1 MDKVIKDIQDLR
13 FLNWDKNRNSSGTA
27 GSFLKSY
34 SLINGVK
41 VYYKLSNF
49 DVVNGI
55 TGHECINDIIIDRL
69 FCVLG
74 VPHLS
79 YKLIHAS
86 INIQGENYET
96 YLCSSLDFKKKGEQ
110 KKSLDTFYA
119 LNKLNKETPFDFCI
133 RYGFE
138 KYIYEMLVVD
148 FLILNRDRHG
158 ANIEVLIDLKENYIR
173 LAPLFDHGISL
184 LSRCINE
191 DQIIKY
197 DVMDDK
203 RIQCFIG
210 SSSSKDNLNLI
221 PKDKLPK
228 LNKLKEEDKEYLFKD
243 LDKIISENLINKI
256 WEMIYK
262 RWCYYEDFC
271 NKK

>member
-1 MDKVIKDIQDLR
+1 
-13 FLNWDKNRNSSGTA
+13 
-27 GSFLKSY
+27 
-34 SLINGVK
+34 
-41 VYYKLSNF
+41 
-49 DVVNGI
+49 
-55 TGHECINDIIIDRL
+55 
-69 FCVLG
+69 
-74 VPHLS
+74 
-79 YKLIHAS
+79 
-86 INIQGENYET
+86 
-96 YLCSSLDFKKKGEQ
+96 
-110 KKSLDTFYA
+110 
-119 LNKLNKETPFDFCI
+119 
-133 RYGFE
+133 
-138 KYIYEMLVVD
+138 MLVVD

-173 LAPLFDHGISL
+173 LAPLFAHGISL

-191 DQIIKY
+191 NQIIKY